1 MAIYRTSAARPRA
14 SRGFVLIALLAMLAI
29 GGLYFFIS
37 NLSPE
42 FLRAKAQQQ
51 TGDSLAQAR
60 EALIGYALRLRDDQL
75 KTGTSG
81 VVYGYLP
88 MPDLG
93 TSRNNNTG
101 CQQEGCEACAHGKY
115 L

>member
-1 MAIYRTSAARPRA
+1 MRTSKRRFLTMRLNRPA
-14 SRGFVLIALLAMLAI
+14 IAGPKSSRGFVLIALLAMLAI
-29 GGLYFFIS
+29 GGLYFFVS

-51 TGDSLAQAR
+51 NGDSLAQAR
-60 EALIGYALRLRDDQL
+60 EALIGYAIRLRDDQL
-75 KTGTSG
+75 KSGTSG

-101 CQQEGCEACAHGKY
+101 CTE
-115 L
+115 